1 MRDFPDERN
10 TTAHNGMKVL
20 LVSSIYPPTIGGPAP
35 HTQQIAREW
44 ARTGFAVDV
53 CVPQQEQPIAPEH
66 EFALTVMPAKARSGL
81 LGKLQRWAGYATTLH
96 RLIRQKRPE
105 FCVMMVFGGP
115 LAFVTGLICR
125 LHGVP
130 AIVKLTGEKSFEAA
144 SERDALSGGKGKRDS
159 QCRPGLQDVFLTRL
173 FRAVWATSP
182 HFAERLERAYGLP
195 KHRIFYQPNFIDCS
209 RFEAVRHDRPSK
221 LGGTVSLLSVSRLR
235 SWKGIET
242 CLHAAAQF
250 KDIPFHWEFVG
261 SGQEVYVAS
270 LKRLVRELGLE
281 DRVSFHGEVPPN
293 RIHEHYRKAGLFVL
307 LSDYEPFGIVLLEA
321 MAAGVPIVASRT
333 GGIPSVTDGDS
344 AASLVEP
351 GNPVMAAGAIR
362 SLLQNS
368 EKRSTQVQRGLDRLK
383 EFSVDAG
390 CLRLAEF
397 GRALARP
404 VTPRRETLPAETG
417 DVGVRAA

>member
-1 MRDFPDERN
+1 MR
-10 TTAHNGMKVL
+10 VL

-44 ARTGFAVDV
+44 ARQGFTVDV
-53 CVPQQEQPIAPEH
+53 LVPQQEQPVAPEH
-66 EFALTVMPAKARSGL
+66 EFTLTVMPDQRRSGL
-81 LGKLQRWAGYATTLH
+81 IGKVQRWMGYALTLR

-115 LAFVTGLICR
+115 LAFITGLLCR

-130 AIVKLTGEKSFEAA
+130 AMVKLTGEKSFESA
-144 SERDALSGGKGKRDS
+144 SEREALSGAAGKRDS
-159 QCRPGLQDVFLTRL
+159 QCRPGLQDVLLTRL

-182 HFAERLERAYGLP
+182 HFAERLERAYGLAR
-195 KHRIFYQPNFIDCS
+195 HQIFYQPNFIDCA
-209 RFEAVRHDRPSK
+209 RFEAVRNERALKPE
-221 LGGTVSLLSVSRLR
+221 GTVSLLSVCRLR

-242 CLHAAAQF
+242 CLRAAAQL

-270 LKRLVRELGLE
+270 LKRLVRELELE
-281 DRVSFHGEVPPN
+281 ERISFHGEVPPN
-293 RIHEHYRKAGLFVL
+293 QIHEHYRQADLFVL

-344 AASLVEP
+344 AASLVDP
-351 GNPVMAAGAIR
+351 GNAIMAAQAMR
-362 SLLQNS
+362 RLLQDS
-368 EKRSTQVQRGLDRLK
+368 ERRAAQVQRGLGRLK
-383 EFSVDAG
+383 EFSVDTG

-397 GRALARP
+397 GRTLAHAA
-404 VTPRRETLPAETG
+404 TPRRQTLPAETSN
-417 DVGVRAA
+417 VGV